1 MGACTGMTLR
11 MYEDRKKL
19 PLDAAV
25 VRLTHRKIHVEDCQD
40 CEDPKSRIDYIEREI
55 ELQGDLD
62 RPTRQRML
70 EIADRCPVHRTLES
84 RSRIV
89 SKLKE

>member
-1 MGACTGMTLR
+1 
-11 MYEDRKKL
+11 L
-19 PLDAAV
+19 PLDGAL
-25 VRLTHRKIHVEDCQD
+25 VRVRHSKIHVEDCQD

-55 ELQGDLD
+55 ELRGDLD
-62 RPTRQRML
+62 LPTRERML
-70 EIADRCPVHRTLES
+70 EIAGRCPVHRTLES